1 MKLSTDTLAHDVAVR
16 KCGQHNGILPEPR
29 SEREHEFLVNFAN
42 GYLFP
47 LGMNDK
53 QREGEW
59 VWESDLS
66 EVVYNK
72 WWKNTL
78 PIKTPKNCDL
88 FYKFIPSTSSANW
101 YMIPCSSSLNNV
113 QKNCAYSHADW
124 YTFPCSS
131 SFKNVSKKVVICQKQ
146 TGKWIFIIHRET
158 FLFLIMAMSPYI
170 STNKIGLVTI
180 K

>member
-29 SEREHEFLVNFAN
+29 SERENEFLVNLAN

-66 EVVYNK
+66 EVVY
-72 WWKNTL
+72 WWKNTVQ
-78 PIKTPKNCDL
+78 TNTQNNCAYFRPDNFHL
-88 FYKFIPSTSSANW
+88 SKPSSSAAWNT
-101 YMIPCSSSLNNV
+101 IPCSESLG
-113 QKNCAYSHADW
+113 
-124 YTFPCSS
+124 
-131 SFKNVSKKVVICQKQ
+131 NVSKKMVICQKR
-146 TGKWIFIIHRET
+146 TGKWIFINHREKNRYY
-158 FLFLIMAMSPYI
+158 LSSVVSVCVCVCMYVLRLKPHR
-170 STNKIGLVTI
+170 ST
-180 K
+180 